1 MLRSRQI
8 QDRTWPRGCRRV
20 DHLVLVAAR
29 GEHKLIAHTTAPL
42 AAPAAASSSAI
53 APRPLLIGRRDEEV
67 FTAKILP
74 ALSTVRCDVASLA
87 ALSPGALVAPAAS
100 ERRASVTLLV
110 EKPGNYFEVF
120 LH

>member
-29 GEHKLIAHTTAPL
+29 GDHELIAHTTAPL
-42 AAPAAASSSAI
+42 AAPAAAPSSAI
-53 APRPLLIGRRDEEV
+53 APRPLLIDEEV
-67 FTAKILP
+67 LTAKILP